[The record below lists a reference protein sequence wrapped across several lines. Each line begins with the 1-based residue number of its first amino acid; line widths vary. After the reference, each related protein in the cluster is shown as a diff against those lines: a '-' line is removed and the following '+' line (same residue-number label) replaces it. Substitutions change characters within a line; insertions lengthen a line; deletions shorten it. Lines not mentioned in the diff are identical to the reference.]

1 MPYPARIC
9 TNLEEEMAE
18 VTQHIWFGPE
28 AIATACGHGNETVS
42 AIEAYQSG
50 LKYTERFG
58 MITGLISDK
67 PVIEGYTPLEA
78 LLITQIHE
86 VLNKSRLSLD
96 TDRVQLIIS
105 TTKGNVGLLE
115 GNTDNLPQDAFLYE
129 TAKKIGGYF
138 NASKSPVVISNA
150 CISGVSAAVVG
161 RRMILAGE
169 CDHAVVAG
177 CDLLN
182 DFITSGFASFKSIS
196 DEVCRPYDAA
206 RKGLN
211 LGEACAC
218 YLLTSDKNKAQ
229 APYIRLTG
237 GSVTNDANHISG
249 PSRTG
254 DGLYYA
260 IRNAMEEAG
269 IDASEVGFVNTHG
282 TATAYNDEME
292 SSSLYSYF

>member
-1 MPYPARIC
+1 MPDTAGIC
-9 TNLEEEMAE
+9 ANLEEKMAE
-18 VTQHIWFGPE
+18 ITRHIWFGPE
-28 AIATACGHGNETVS
+28 ALATACGHGEETVS

-50 LKYTERFG
+50 LKYSDRFG
-58 MITGLISDK
+58 MITGVISDK
-67 PVIEGYTPLEA
+67 QLLDGYTELES
-78 LLITQIHE
+78 LLITQIKQ
-86 VLNKSRLSLD
+86 VLTTSQLSLG
-96 TDRVQLIIS
+96 TDSVQLIIS

-115 GNTDNLPQDAFLYE
+115 GNTENLPKDAFLYE
-129 TAKKIGGYF
+129 TGRKIGAYF
-138 NASKSPVVISNA
+138 NAAKSPIVISNA

-169 CDHAVVAG
+169 CDHAIIAG

-182 DFITSGFASFKSIS
+182 EFITSGFASFKSIS
-196 DEVCRPYDAA
+196 DQVCRPYDAE

-218 YLLTSDKNKAQ
+218 YLLTSDKHKAQ
-229 APYIRLTG
+229 TPYIRLTG

-269 IDASEVGFVNTHG
+269 IDASE
-282 TATAYNDEME
+282 ATSGVVKTYSTNI
-292 SSSLYSYF
+292 SSV